1 MRSRWTWIWTLVAVS
16 VALLGT
22 WIARNTYWD
31 DLKVPMPPK
40 GEALVNPFY
49 ATQRFAGTLG
59 ARTSWDR
66 SLVVPSTNAV
76 IVLSGWHWS
85 VGRARRA
92 ALEQWVEAGGRLV
105 VDDNLIDPNNEFE
118 EWSGIVRT
126 YPEVD
131 EDAEKNPDRRPPELP
146 LCRQVREQVDGAVA
160 PGTDA
165 IWMCDLG
172 ISWLKSQRT
181 PAWALTDK
189 DHIQAMRVRLGR
201 GSVTVI
207 NTAPFRYRK
216 LFDGDHGRLFVA
228 ATQFRRGDEV
238 HFMSEDDYPG
248 LLTLMWRRGAP
259 AVAIGLVII
268 GMLLWRGAVR
278 LGPLAPAFASA
289 RRSLADQIRGSGRF
303 ALQYGDGR
311 SLHAACVRA
320 LDEAARRRIS
330 GYASLEPNEQSAAL
344 ARVTS
349 FDRES
354 LAAAI
359 HHPRMRT
366 AGELHRTI
374 ALLEAARRETL
385 KRRRNNHDG
394 TR

>member
-1 MRSRWTWIWTLVAVS
+1 VKGRTWIWAV
-16 VALLGT
+16 VLLAGALLGT

-66 SLVVPSTNAV
+66 ALVVPSPDAV
-76 IVLSGWHWS
+76 VVLSGWHWS

-92 ALEQWVEAGGRLV
+92 ALQQWVESGGRLV
-105 VDDNLIDPNNEFE
+105 VDDNLIDPNGEFE

-126 YPEVD
+126 YPEID
-131 EDAEKNPDRRPPELP
+131 EDARNNPERRPPEEP
-146 LCRQVREQVDGAVA
+146 LCRQVQEERGGAADG
-160 PGTDA
+160 GGA

-172 ISWLKSQRT
+172 PSWLESKRT
-181 PAWALTDK
+181 AIWALRDK
-189 DHIQAMRVRLGR
+189 KHVQAMRVAIGR

-207 NTAPFRYRK
+207 NSGPFRYRK

-228 ATQFRRGDEV
+228 ATQYRRGDEV

-248 LLTLMWRRGAP
+248 LLTLLWRRGAP
-259 AVAIGLVII
+259 VVASGLVIVAF
-268 GMLLWRGAVR
+268 LLWRGATR
-278 LGPLAPAFASA
+278 FGPLAPGLASA

-311 SLHAACVRA
+311 ALHATCVRA
-320 LDEAARRRIS
+320 LEEAARRRIG
-330 GYASLEPNEQSAAL
+330 GYASLEPNEQSTAL
-344 ARVTS
+344 ARITS

-385 KRRRNNHDG
+385 NRRRKTDDG

>member
-1 MRSRWTWIWTLVAVS
+1 MRSKWTWIWTLVAVS
-16 VALLGT
+16 VALFGT
-22 WIARNTYWD
+22 WIARHTYWD
-31 DLKVPMPPK
+31 DFKVPMPPK

-59 ARTSWDR
+59 ARTSWNR
-66 SLVVPSTNAV
+66 SLVVPSPDAV

-92 ALEQWVEAGGRLV
+92 ALQQWVEGGGRLV
-105 VDDNLIDPNNEFE
+105 VDDNLIDPNREFE
-118 EWSGIVRT
+118 QWSGIVRI
-126 YPEVD
+126 YPEAD
-131 EDAEKNPDRRPPELP
+131 QDADKNPGRRPPEEGR
-146 LCRQVREQVDGAVA
+146 CRQLREQVDGVLV
-160 PGTDA
+160 PGSDA
-165 IWMCDLG
+165 LRVCDVG
-172 ISWLKSQRT
+172 SSWLESHRT
-181 PAWALTDK
+181 PAWALTDRN
-189 DHIQAMRVRLGR
+189 HIQAMRVPIGR

-207 NTAPFRYRK
+207 NAAPFRYRG

-228 ATQFRRGDEV
+228 ATGFRRGDDV
-238 HFMSEDDYPG
+238 RFMSEDDYPG

-259 AVAIGLVII
+259 VVAIGLII
-268 GMLLWRGAVR
+268 VASLLWRGAVR
-278 LGPLAPAFASA
+278 FGPLAPAFPSA

-320 LDEAARRRIS
+320 LEEAARRRI
-330 GYASLEPNEQSAAL
+330 GAYGALEPADQAAAL

-366 AGELHRTI
+366 ASELHRTI

-385 KRRRNNHDG
+385 KRHRNSDDG

>member
-1 MRSRWTWIWTLVAVS
+1 MKSKWTWIWALVAVA
-16 VALLGT
+16 VALFGT

-66 SLVVPSTNAV
+66 SLVVPPTDAV

-92 ALEQWVEAGGRLV
+92 ALQQWVESGGRLV
-105 VDDNLIDPNNEFE
+105 VDDNLIDPNGEFE
-118 EWSGIVRT
+118 QWSGVVRT
-126 YPEVD
+126 FPEPD
-131 EDAEKNPDRRPPELP
+131 EVEKSANGPEPFKDPCRPMQEE
-146 LCRQVREQVDGAVA
+146 RDGTSAGGDV
-160 PGTDA
+160 
-165 IWMCDLG
+165 IRMCDLG
-172 ISWLKSQRT
+172 MSWLESKRPVT
-181 PAWALTDK
+181 WALRDK
-189 DHIQAMRVRLGR
+189 KRAQTMRVAIGR
-201 GSVTVI
+201 GSVTVL
-207 NTAPFRYRK
+207 NTAPFRYRG

-228 ATQFRRGDEV
+228 VTQLRRGDEV

-259 AVAIGLVII
+259 AVGIGLVVI
-268 GMLLWRGAVR
+268 GILLWRGAVR
-278 LGPLAPAFASA
+278 FGPLAPALASA

-359 HHPRMRT
+359 HHPRMQT

>member
-1 MRSRWTWIWTLVAVS
+1 MKARTWIWALVVVA

-31 DLKVPMPPK
+31 EFTVPMPPK
-40 GEALVNPFY
+40 GEALINPFY
-49 ATQRFAGTLG
+49 ATQRFAQTLG

-66 SLVVPSTNAV
+66 TLVVPRADAV

-85 VGRARRA
+85 VARGRRA
-92 ALEQWVEAGGRLV
+92 ALQQWVEGGGRLV
-105 VDDNLIDPNNEFE
+105 VDNNLIDPKGEFE
-118 EWSGIVRT
+118 DWSGVVQT
-126 YPEVD
+126 FPKVD
-131 EDAEKNPDRRPPELP
+131 EDAATDTDASRVPGLSCHP
-146 LCRQVREQVDGAVA
+146 LHEERADQAVDGD
-160 PGTDA
+160 P
-165 IWMCDLG
+165 ISMCDLG
-172 ISWLKSQRT
+172 TSWLESKRSVV
-181 PAWALTDK
+181 WALGDK
-189 DHIQAMRVRLGR
+189 QHAQVVRVAVGR
-201 GSVTVI
+201 GTVTVI
-207 NTAPFRYRK
+207 NAAPFRYRG

-259 AVAIGLVII
+259 AVAVGLLVIGL
-268 GMLLWRGAVR
+268 LLWRGAVR
-278 LGPLAPAFASA
+278 FGPLAPAFATA

-303 ALQYGDGR
+303 ALQHGDGR

-320 LDEAARRRIS
+320 LEEAARRRIS
-330 GYASLEPNEQSAAL
+330 GYAALEPNERSAAL

-385 KRRRNNHDG
+385 MRRRNSHDG